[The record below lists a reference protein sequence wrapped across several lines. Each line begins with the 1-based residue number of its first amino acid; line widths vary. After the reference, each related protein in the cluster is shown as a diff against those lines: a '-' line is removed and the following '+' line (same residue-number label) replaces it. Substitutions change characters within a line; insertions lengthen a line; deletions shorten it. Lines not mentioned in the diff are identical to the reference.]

1 MAYSETR
8 AYAELHLAV
17 FLWGFTAIL
26 GDLIQLSAITL
37 VWWRVLLTSLS
48 LLAFVRFG
56 QLYKELGRKHLL
68 TLLGIG
74 CLTGLHWVAF
84 YGSIKLANASIA
96 LICMATTSL
105 FSSLLEPWIVGR
117 PFRWYELLLGVFIL
131 PGIYLI
137 TEGSSEAMNVGIV
150 VGLVSAFLAALFTT
164 LNKRYMGDTHPFRV
178 TFIEL
183 GGACIFLGLLL
194 PFLGSSPFLPPR
206 PIDWVYLL
214 ILALL
219 CTTLTY
225 VLSLRALKKLS
236 AFATNLTINLE
247 PVYGIFLA
255 YFLLN
260 DRQELAPNF
269 YWGTLIILMAVFG
282 YAGVKRYLK
291 RNYSLTNSSVPE

>member
-8 AYAELHLAV
+8 AYVELHLAV

-26 GDLIQLSAITL
+26 GDLIQLSALTL
-37 VWWRVLLTSLS
+37 VWWRVLITSLS
-48 LLAFVRFG
+48 LVAFI
-56 QLYKELGRKHLL
+56 QLGRLYRDIGRRQLL
-68 TLLGIG
+68 ILVGIG
-74 CLTGLHWVAF
+74 CLTGLHWLAF

-105 FSSLLEPWIVGR
+105 FSSVLEPWIVKS
-117 PFRWYELLLGVFIL
+117 PFRWYELLLGIFIL

-137 TEGSSEAMNVGIV
+137 TEGSSADMNIGIV

-164 LNKRYMGDTHPFRV
+164 LNKRYMGDIHPFRL

-183 GGACIFLGLLL
+183 GGACVFLGLLL
-194 PFLGSSPFLPPR
+194 PFLGGSVFLPPR

-214 ILALL
+214 VLALL

-255 YFLLN
+255 YFLLQ
-260 DRQELAPNF
+260 DGQELSPTF
-269 YWGTLIILMAVFG
+269 YLGTFIILVAVFG
-282 YAGVKRYLK
+282 YAALKRYFK
-291 RNYSLTNSSVPE
+291 NRRAVG